1 MDGGRAGSSAF
12 SSVAWGLSI
21 VRPAMTSALSRRPRA
36 PRLAAFALAAF
47 ALAAPACASSIHEV
61 TGKASQDLQC
71 PVSQLTVTDVDGR
84 TRRVQGCGKEAVF
97 VEDCTAAPP
106 CRWRNRDKAPG
117 Q

>member
-1 MDGGRAGSSAF
+1 M
-12 SSVAWGLSI
+12 
-21 VRPAMTSALSRRPRA
+21 VRPAMTFAPFRGLRPVRAALSLSALS
-36 PRLAAFALAAF
+36 LFVLSF
-47 ALAAPACASSIHEV
+47 GGGCASSIHEV

-71 PVSQLTVTDVDGR
+71 PVSQLTVTDIDGR
-84 TRRVQGCGKEAVF
+84 TRRVQGCGKEVVF